1 MTRLAKT
8 LGITLA
14 LTALAATLAAA
25 ASLALTSGALAAGRA
40 SVASCGVSS
49 LSATRTVANSGA
61 VTQVNVS
68 GIPES
73 CAGQTLSLTLKSQS
87 GGSLGSAS
95 TTIGSCTGGCSTS
108 FTSFGGTVSAPSL
121 YGYAFAVA
129 GS

>member
-1 MTRLAKT
+1 MTRLAKI

-14 LTALAATLAAA
+14 LSALAATLAAA
-25 ASLALTSGALAAGRA
+25 ASLALTSGTLAAGRA
-40 SVASCGVSS
+40 SVSSCGVSS
-49 LSATRTVANSGA
+49 LSATRTVDNGGT

-73 CAGQTLSLTLKSQS
+73 CAGETLSLTLKSQS

-95 TTIGSCTGGCSTS
+95 TTIGSCSGGCSAS

-129 GS
+129 SS

>member
-1 MTRLAKT
+1 MTRLAKI

-14 LTALAATLAAA
+14 LSALAATLAAA

-49 LSATRTVANSGA
+49 LSATRTVDNGGT
-61 VTQVNVS
+61 VTQVTVS

-73 CAGQTLSLTLKSQS
+73 CAGQMLSLTLKSPS

-95 TTIGSCTGGCSTS
+95 TTIGSCSGGCSVS

-121 YGYAFAVA
+121 DGYAFAVA
-129 GS
+129 SS